1 MSNEQELRDRIDE
14 LEQKLKHM
22 DEIDTVD
29 KEQTWVEILI
39 IVWLVVLSGLV
50 FFKERGG
57 DPHQQAIQSI
67 ENRLLLI
74 ENLSG
79 TRTMTGKDTQNRLHR
94 LEERTKLLWEN
105 QRELRK

>member
-1 MSNEQELRDRIDE
+1 MSEEQKLRDKIDE

-29 KEQTWVEILI
+29 KEQTWVEILV

-57 DPHQQAIQSI
+57 DPHQQAIQS
-67 ENRLLLI
+67 
-74 ENLSG
+74 
-79 TRTMTGKDTQNRLHR
+79 
-94 LEERTKLLWEN
+94 LE
-105 QRELRK
+105 QRIIQLEQQR